1 MVGTPVS
8 SHDFATL
15 ALILFDDRLKC
26 CNQNPVGCKDFK
38 GNLLRLRK
46 RDSVVRDLYGS
57 GRGTSNGFLQVVSL
71 TVPVDDVRCSKRLE
85 IFLVNSGCNRND
97 GRESRDAG

>member
-1 MVGTPVS
+1 MVGTP
-8 SHDFATL
+8 
-15 ALILFDDRLKC
+15 
-26 CNQNPVGCKDFK
+26 NPVGCKDFK